1 MLSHLAYPIP
11 VHDQK
16 SVPHLAYPRP
26 RTWVTL
32 QPGVDKIQVFSTL
45 VILHHSWPT
54 LHRTPDL
61 SYTTPDL
68 LHATPGLPY
77 TTAELPCLT
86 LPYTTPGLP

>member
-1 MLSHLAYPIP
+1 MSRSPFHTWPTLDLAPG
-11 VHDQK
+11 
-16 SVPHLAYPRP
+16 
-26 RTWVTL
+26 L
-32 QPGVDKIQVFSTL
+32 QRVDKIQVFSTL
-45 VILHHSWPT
+45 T

-68 LHATPGLPY
+68 LCPSHWLPHATLGLPY